1 MIENKIKRKLRS
13 NKGTSIFFGLLLF
26 LVASILCT
34 VMLNA
39 SVTTIKRVESD
50 KKAEQNY
57 LTCSSAAK
65 LLRDAIAN
73 IEIKKVTTVTETVH
87 SNGTRE
93 SNQAVSWSA
102 EQKTTGTTI
111 PSAADTIKSFLLD
124 YVKSYDERNPAD
136 TTAAKQ
142 NCIVSVPKNETDNI
156 KEGMNDVTS
165 EFEIIAAEDGKAYT
179 IVIKL
184 KTGEGTDTC
193 QMAVK
198 LAGRIDET
206 TPPSDKIS
214 LGTSGEYQLITKTT
228 AVYSWKS
235 RDTVYGDK
243 VRTSE
248 EN

>member
-1 MIENKIKRKLRS
+1 MIEDKIKRKLRS

-39 SVTTIKRVESD
+39 SVTTVKRVESD

-87 SNGTRE
+87 SDGTRE
-93 SNQAVSWSA
+93 SNQTVSWSA
-102 EQKTTGTTI
+102 EQKTTGTTTV
-111 PSAADTIKSFLLD
+111 AADNIKSFLLD
-124 YVKSYDERNPAD
+124 YVKSYNERNLAD

-142 NCIVSVPKNETDNI
+142 NCTVSVQKYETDNT
-156 KEGMNDVTS
+156 KEGMNDVTA

-198 LAGRIDET
+198 LDGNIEVN
-206 TPPSDKIS
+206 TPPSDKNWI
-214 LGTSGEYQLITKTT
+214 GTSGYQLITTTT
-228 AVYSWKS
+228 AVYSW
-235 RDTVYGDK
+235 RALDTVYGDK
-243 VRTSE
+243 VRTSG

>member
-39 SVTTIKRVESD
+39 SVTTVKRVESD

-87 SNGTRE
+87 SDGTRE
-93 SNQAVSWSA
+93 SNQTVSWSA
-102 EQKTTGTTI
+102 EQKTTGTTTV
-111 PSAADTIKSFLLD
+111 AADNIKSFLLD
-124 YVKSYDERNPAD
+124 YVKSYNERNPAD

-142 NCIVSVPKNETDNI
+142 NCTVSVPKYETDNI

-198 LAGRIDET
+198 LDGNIEVN
-206 TPPSDKIS
+206 TPPSDKNWI
-214 LGTSGEYQLITKTT
+214 GTSGYQLITTTT
-228 AVYSWKS
+228 AVYSW
-235 RDTVYGDK
+235 RALDTVYGDK
-243 VRTSE
+243 VRTSG